1 MKPPDKIDKD
11 KRLKIVVGTNS
22 LTEIQYPAYTNH
34 CQFWFRLGRSYPHID
49 FLFSN
54 PSRMSIDRMRNM
66 SARVALDVEA
76 DYILFLD
83 DDVIVNPN
91 YGLNQLLECKADIAA
106 GKICIRGYPFDYMSF
121 QKDKS
126 GGLITDKELP
136 KSGIVDRDAV
146 GFSFALIK
154 TAILKRLEPP
164 YFITGLNHTE
174 DIYFCLKARQVD
186 LNCTIKVNCGCECGH
201 ILWPEV
207 LHEDNRESY
216 TEYFRKANKILTE
229 LSDKGNLNGGGQI
242 KDRGLE
248 YLTELKE
255 AESARVKA

>member
-1 MKPPDKIDKD
+1 MPKNQA
-11 KRLKIVVGTNS
+11 KRLKIVVGTNT

-34 CQFWFRLGRSYPHID
+34 CQFWFRLGRSYPEID
-49 FLFSN
+49 FLISN

-66 SARVALDVEA
+66 TAKVALEVNA

-91 YGLNQLLECKADIAA
+91 YGLKQLLDCNADIAA
-106 GKICIRGYPFDYMSF
+106 GKVCIRGYPFDYMSF
-121 QKDKS
+121 QNTKS
-126 GGLITDKELP
+126 GGLQVDSKLP
-136 KSGIVDRDAV
+136 KNGIVDRDAI

-154 TAILKRLEPP
+154 VSLLKRLQEP

-186 LNCTIKVNCGCECGH
+186 PKCSIRVNCDCECGH

-207 LHEDNRESY
+207 MVEGTREAY
-216 TEYFRKANKILTE
+216 TKYYREINKLTAAVT
-229 LSDKGNLNGGGQI
+229 KVNGSGAG
-242 KDRGLE
+242 DRGQE
-248 YLTELKE
+248 YLDKVRKVSEDAKVE
-255 AESARVKA
+255 HRMR

>member
-1 MKPPDKIDKD
+1 MKKKE
-11 KRLKIVVGTNS
+11 RLKIIVGTNS

-49 FLFSN
+49 FIISN

-66 SARVALDVEA
+66 TAKVALEANA

-91 YGLNQLLECKADIAA
+91 YGLKQLLDCKADIAA
-106 GKICIRGYPFDYMSF
+106 GKVCVRGYPFEYMSF
-121 QKDKS
+121 KHGKE
-126 GGLITDKELP
+126 GLVIDKELP
-136 KSGIVDRDAV
+136 KHGIVDRDAI

-154 TAILKRLEPP
+154 VSLLKRLQEP
-164 YFITGLNHTE
+164 YFITGIHHTE
-174 DIYFCLKARQVD
+174 DIYFCIKARQVAPK
-186 LNCTIKVNCGCECGH
+186 CTIKVNCECECGH

-207 LHEDNRESY
+207 LFEGNRSAY
-216 TEYFRKANKILTE
+216 NEYFEKTNKI
-229 LSDKGNLNGGGQI
+229 DKTLKNGAGQ

-248 YLTELKE
+248 YLNM
-255 AESARVKA
+255 VKQAGHERKTDKAQLMLWE